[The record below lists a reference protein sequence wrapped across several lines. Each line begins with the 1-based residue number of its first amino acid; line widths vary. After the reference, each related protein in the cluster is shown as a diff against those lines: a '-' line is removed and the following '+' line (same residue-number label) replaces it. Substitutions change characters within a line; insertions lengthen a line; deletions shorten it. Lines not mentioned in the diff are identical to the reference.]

1 MKKVMVA
8 VIASAAM
15 LATGSFSTQVFA
27 QDTSTAAKPATK
39 KPVKKAEKH
48 TVEHKRDTRHA
59 HRETR
64 RTAPRKEM
72 LVPYATAIPAG
83 AEKWNCG
90 DAESMYLSGNMAR
103 DAILTMNWKG
113 RDYKLPREVTT
124 TGADRFYDAASGMDL
139 VVIPTKAMLFM
150 DKGDRT
156 RLADECKT
164 VAMAQ
169 QGALAPTQSNELMN
183 MKK

>member
-15 LATGSFSTQVFA
+15 LAAGSFSTQVFA
-27 QDTSTAAKPATK
+27 QDTTTAKPAAK

-48 TVEHKRDTRHA
+48 VVEHKREVRRSR
-59 HRETR
+59 RETR
-64 RTAPRKEM
+64 RTTPRKDL
-72 LVPYATAIPAG
+72 LVPIATAIPAG
-83 AEKWNCG
+83 AEKWNC
-90 DAESMYLSGNMAR
+90 DDSESMFLAGNMAR

-164 VAMAQ
+164 VAMAT
-169 QGALAPTQSNELMN
+169 QGALAPTQSNEL
-183 MKK
+183 KK

>member
-15 LATGSFSTQVFA
+15 LAAGSFSTQVFA
-27 QDTSTAAKPATK
+27 QDATTAKPAAK

-48 TVEHKRDTRHA
+48 VEHKREVRHSR
-59 HRETR
+59 RETHR
-64 RTAPRKEM
+64 AAPRKEL

-83 AEKWNCG
+83 AEQWNCQ
-90 DAESMYLSGNMAR
+90 DSESMYLSGNMAR

-113 RDYKLPREVTT
+113 RDYKLPREITT
-124 TGADRFYDAASGMDL
+124 TGADRFYDPASGMDL

-164 VAMAQ
+164 VAMAT
-169 QGALAPTQSNELMN
+169 QGALAPTQSNEL
-183 MKK
+183 KK

>member
-15 LATGSFSTQVFA
+15 LAAGSFSTQVFA
-27 QDTSTAAKPATK
+27 QDASTAKQAAK
-39 KPVKKAEKH
+39 KPVKKAVKH
-48 TVEHKRDTRHA
+48 AVEHKREVRHSR
-59 HRETR
+59 RETR

-83 AEKWNCG
+83 AEKWNC
-90 DAESMYLSGNMAR
+90 DDSELLYVAGNMKR

-113 RDYKLPREVTT
+113 RDYKLPRETTT
-124 TGADRFYDAASGMDL
+124 TGADRFYDPASGMDL

-164 VAMAQ
+164 VAMSEQNAP
-169 QGALAPTQSNELMN
+169 APTQSNALMN